1 MPNASGEVIIN
12 RPLAEVFEYTASAH
26 NGPAFI
32 PNLNE
37 NTNIEPPE
45 ACLEQTFDWRFN
57 MAGVDL
63 RGRASGIN
71 YDIDERV
78 TLRLEGDVEATWD
91 YQFSAVDDGSTRIYS
106 EVNYDVEASKVK
118 QMVNAAIMDKI
129 NQHTLDQMLANLKL
143 ILESD
148 V

>member
-37 NTNIEPPE
+37 NTNITPDEPSID
-45 ACLEQTFDWRFN
+45 QTFDWRFN

-63 RGRASGIN
+63 RGKASGLN
-71 YDIDERV
+71 YEVNERV
-78 TLRLEGDVEATWD
+78 TLKLEGDVTATWD

-106 EVNYDVEASKVK
+106 EVNYDVDAGKMQK
-118 QMVNAAIMDKI
+118 MVNVAVLDKI

-148 V
+148 D

>member
-1 MPNASGEVIIN
+1 MANASGEVTIN

-37 NTNIEPPE
+37 NTDITPDEPSID
-45 ACLEQTFDWRFN
+45 QTFNWRFN

-63 RGRASGIN
+63 RGKASGLAYEVN
-71 YDIDERV
+71 ERV
-78 TLRLEGDVEATWD
+78 TLKLEGDVDATWD
-91 YQFSAVDDGSTRIYS
+91 YQFSAVDEGTTRIYS
-106 EVNYDVEASKVK
+106 EVNYEVEGSKLAK
-118 QMVNAAIMDKI
+118 MVNLAVLDSI

-148 V
+148 D

>member
-12 RPLAEVFEYTASAH
+12 RPLAEVFDYTASAH

-37 NTNIEPPE
+37 NTNITPDEPSID
-45 ACLEQTFDWRFN
+45 QTFDWRFN

-63 RGRASGIN
+63 RGKASGLN
-71 YDIDERV
+71 YEVGERV
-78 TLRLEGDVEATWD
+78 TLKLEGDVTATWD

-106 EVNYDVEASKVK
+106 EVNYDVEAGKMQK
-118 QMVNAAIMDKI
+118 MVNVAVLDKI

-148 V
+148 D

>member
-1 MPNASGEVIIN
+1 MANASGEVTIN

-37 NTNIEPPE
+37 NTDITPDEPSID
-45 ACLEQTFDWRFN
+45 QTFNWRFN

-63 RGRASGIN
+63 RGKASGLAYEVN
-71 YDIDERV
+71 ERV
-78 TLRLEGDVEATWD
+78 TLKLEGDVDATWD
-91 YQFSAVDDGSTRIYS
+91 YQFSAVDEGTTRIHS
-106 EVNYDVEASKVK
+106 EVNYEVEGSKLAK
-118 QMVNAAIMDKI
+118 MVNLAVLDSI

-148 V
+148 D